1 LLQWFIFT
9 DSMIRYFLLFVAL
22 YVGYKLIFDLI
33 IPVFRAS
40 RQVHRQFR
48 NMNEQMRQQHQQANT
63 AQNGWQG
70 NTHEPQKTTSSTK
83 PEAGDYIDFEEIK

>member
-1 LLQWFIFT
+1 
-9 DSMIRYFLLFVAL
+9 MIRYFLLFVAL

-70 NTHEPQKTTSSTK
+70 NTREPQKNTSATK
-83 PEAGDYIDFEEIK
+83 PEASDYIDFEEIK